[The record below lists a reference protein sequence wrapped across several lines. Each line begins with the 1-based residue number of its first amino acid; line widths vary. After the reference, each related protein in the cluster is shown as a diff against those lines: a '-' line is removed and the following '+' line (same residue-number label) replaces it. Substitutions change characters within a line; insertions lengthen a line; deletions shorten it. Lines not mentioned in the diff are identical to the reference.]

1 MKFIEIGKICNTHG
15 IKGDLKVQ
23 VYTDFV
29 EDRFKSGSNIYIGEK
44 HELEIVDSYRFHK
57 GFMLLLLKDKK
68 DINLVERYKNMYI
81 YKNADDIKPLE
92 DGFYFKDLI
101 DLDVYC
107 DDKKVGKVIDVEEGS
122 RNNFIRIKKDDDS
135 EVLVPFIE
143 QFILNTD
150 LNLKRI
156 DIVNMEGLLWK

>member
-57 GFMLLLLKDKK
+57 GFGRLSDPFC
-68 DINLVERYKNMYI
+68 ER
-81 YKNADDIKPLE
+81 
-92 DGFYFKDLI
+92 
-101 DLDVYC
+101 
-107 DDKKVGKVIDVEEGS
+107 
-122 RNNFIRIKKDDDS
+122 
-135 EVLVPFIE
+135 PFS
-143 QFILNTD
+143 
-150 LNLKRI
+150 KRI
-156 DIVNMEGLLWK
+156 LTAFPNVTSQERSSAAGRPACPTGCL